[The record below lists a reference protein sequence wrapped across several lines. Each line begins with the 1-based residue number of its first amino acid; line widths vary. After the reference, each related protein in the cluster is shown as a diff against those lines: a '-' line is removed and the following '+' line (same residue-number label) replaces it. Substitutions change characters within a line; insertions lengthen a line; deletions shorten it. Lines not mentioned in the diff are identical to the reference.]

1 MGQNSAI
8 MPYLLYG
15 NPVEVEKHKNDFS
28 FNVDNDDAMC

>member
-15 NPVEVEKHKNDFS
+15 NLGDVEKHKDDLS
-28 FNVDNDDAMC
+28 FDVDTDDAMC